1 LPKIKSNG
9 RKRRHFV
16 SSPEQGRPPRLCGT
30 SSRAFIGHHSWT
42 QTDKEVLFDRKCKF
56 RALKPWED
64 GYIKDGIYHDDFIH
78 IALVEV

>member
-1 LPKIKSNG
+1 MDAAKNYANDKALHKIVFHIVKSRNG
-9 RKRRHFV
+9 
-16 SSPEQGRPPRLCGT
+16 
-30 SSRAFIGHHSWT
+30 AFIGHHSWT

-64 GYIKDGIYHDDFIH
+64 GYIKDGIFHDDFIH

>member
-1 LPKIKSNG
+1 MPFSCQDGIADYLTDASENKVMLPVSGHNG
-9 RKRRHFV
+9 
-16 SSPEQGRPPRLCGT
+16 
-30 SSRAFIGHHSWT
+30 AFIGYHSWT

-64 GYIKDGIYHDDFIH
+64 GYIKDTDFDDGFTH

>member
-1 LPKIKSNG
+1 MSYADGEMPYKVLFHIVKSRNG
-9 RKRRHFV
+9 
-16 SSPEQGRPPRLCGT
+16 
-30 SSRAFIGHHSWT
+30 AFIGHHSWT

-64 GYIKDGIYHDDFIH
+64 GYIKDGIFHDDFIH